1 MAITEFASGR
11 AGGAAF
17 SIEIIGLNEFLKRGA
32 AQDPLFNK
40 EVRKASVEL
49 VGKVVVQVR
58 AQATYAPNPRQA
70 IQAAQGFRALSDRIP
85 TIKLRSSS
93 EFISK
98 SRPSKKRK
106 RPVTRGDVFF
116 GSEFGSDRFRQF
128 PPRTPKLGSG
138 NQGYFFWPTIEAMA
152 PTINREYLAA
162 LDRIT
167 RNLERL

>member
-1 MAITEFASGR
+1 MVAET
-11 AGGAAF
+11 
-17 SIEIIGLNEFLKRGA
+17 
-32 AQDPLFNK
+32 
-40 EVRKASVEL
+40 VED
-49 VGKVVVQVR
+49 VGKVVVEVR
-58 AQATYAPNPRQA
+58 AHATYSPNPRQA
-70 IQAAQGFRALSDRIP
+70 IQAAQGFRAVSDRIP

-98 SRPSKKRK
+98 SRPSKKRRK
-106 RPVTRGDVFF
+106 PVTRGDVFF

-152 PTINREYLAA
+152 PTINREYIAA

>member
-1 MAITEFASGR
+1 MAVSEFLSGR

-17 SIEIIGLNEFLKRGA
+17 SVEIIGLNEFLRRGA
-32 AQDPLFNK
+32 AADPMFNK

-49 VGKVVVQVR
+49 VGKVVVEVR
-58 AQATYAPNPRQA
+58 AHATYAPNPRQA
-70 IQAAQGFRALSDRIP
+70 IQSAQGLRALSDRIP

-116 GSEFGSDRFRQF
+116 GSEFGSRRFRQF
-128 PPRTPKLGSG
+128 PRRTPKLGAG
-138 NQGYFFWPTIEAMA
+138 NQGNFFWPTVEAMA

-167 RNLERL
+167 RKLEQL

>member
-1 MAITEFASGR
+1 MAVSEFLSGR

-17 SIEIIGLNEFLKRGA
+17 SVEIIGLNEFLRRGA
-32 AQDPLFNK
+32 AADPMFNK

-49 VGKVVVQVR
+49 VGKVVVEVR
-58 AQATYAPNPRQA
+58 AHATYAPNPRQA
-70 IQAAQGFRALSDRIP
+70 IQSAQGLRALSDRIP

-106 RPVTRGDVFF
+106 KPVTRGDVFF
-116 GSEFGSDRFRQF
+116 GSEFGSHRFKQF
-128 PPRTPKLGSG
+128 PRRTPKLGAG
-138 NQGYFFWPTIEAMA
+138 NQGNFFWPTVEAMA

-167 RNLERL
+167 RKLEQI

>member
-1 MAITEFASGR
+1 MAISESLTGR

-17 SIEIIGLNEFLKRGA
+17 AIEVVGLQEFLRRGA
-32 AQDPLFNK
+32 AADPMFNK
-40 EVRKASVEL
+40 EVRKASIDL
-49 VGKVVVQVR
+49 VGKVVVEVR
-58 AQATYAPNPRQA
+58 AHATYAPNPRQA
-70 IQAAQGFRALSDRIP
+70 IQSAQGLRALSDRIP

-106 RPVTRGDVFF
+106 KPVTRGDVFF
-116 GSEFGSDRFRQF
+116 GSEFGSDRYRQF
-128 PPRTPKLGSG
+128 PARTPKLGAG
-138 NQGYFFWPTIEAMA
+138 NRGNFFWPTIEAMA

-167 RNLERL
+167 NKLERL